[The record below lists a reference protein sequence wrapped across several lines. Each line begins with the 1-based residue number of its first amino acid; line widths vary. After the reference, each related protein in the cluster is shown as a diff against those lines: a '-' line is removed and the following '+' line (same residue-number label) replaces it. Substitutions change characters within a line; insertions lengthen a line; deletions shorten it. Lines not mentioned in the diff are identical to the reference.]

1 MNCNP
6 IVILD
11 TENVMDRPNQAIHYL
26 RAAFEV
32 RTDITTFID
41 LANDLLKTFSVQEWF
56 SFMYHC
62 PFETITIHHYNYV
75 MQFSIAMDCPMPQ
88 MLKDKLNRDKNKLV
102 SYRSWRD
109 SLNNQA
115 NS

>member
-6 IVILD
+6 IVVLD
-11 TENVMDRPNQAIHYL
+11 TRNVMDRPSQAIHYL

-41 LANDLLKTFSVQEWF
+41 LTNNLLKTFTVQEWF
-56 SFMYHC
+56 NFMYHC
-62 PFETITIHHYNYV
+62 PFETITMHHYNYV
-75 MQFSIAMDCPMPQ
+75 VKISIDMNCPIPQ
-88 MLKDKLNRDKNKLV
+88 MLTDKLNRDKNTIMR
-102 SYRSWRD
+102 YRTWRD